1 MITDTLKTQLTE
13 SIKARD
19 TERVSVL
26 RLLISA
32 INNKEIELRTQ
43 DVDFKDKHVVKVIQK
58 QIKQRKDS
66 IEAYKQGSRQDL
78 VEKEEAELGILEEI
92 LSMFPQDEQTKPDI
106 QA

>member
-1 MITDTLKTQLTE
+1 MITATLKAQLTE

-19 TERVSVL
+19 MERVSVL
-26 RLLISA
+26 RLLIAA

-43 DVDFKDKHVVKVIQK
+43 NVEFKDKHVIKVIQK

-66 IEAYKQGSRQDL
+66 IEAYKQGERQDL
-78 VEKEEAELGILEEI
+78 VDKEEAELGFLEEFLGI
-92 LSMFPQDEQTKPDI
+92 FPQDEKPEPAR